1 MVTNIKSVFASD
13 VAPGGTRTGLL
24 TIGCALLGPMLLVI
38 FVSSGSGSASLLIA
52 GLIAWVIFLI
62 VSMILAR
69 RSRKLLP
76 RGVKG
81 HVLARVATV
90 VSYVSLAWL
99 LVLIVGP
106 LIYVGGD

>member
-1 MVTNIKSVFASD
+1 
-13 VAPGGTRTGLL
+13 
-24 TIGCALLGPMLLVI
+24 
-38 FVSSGSGSASLLIA
+38 
-52 GLIAWVIFLI
+52 
-62 VSMILAR
+62 
-69 RSRKLLP
+69 
-76 RGVKG
+76 VKR